1 MPPLYRKI
9 TPIGLLCLIL
19 ALTACNLP
27 GAGDSDEAALAIAQT
42 QIALTQTALAA
53 DGEAPPAQ
61 DPEDPAA
68 GTPQPPEEPTPTPT
82 ITLSPTQTLTS
93 TLAVPMVSVT
103 RNTNCRTGPG
113 EPYEIIGALMEGEE
127 AEVVGVSADGGTWI
141 IQNPDRE
148 GECWLWGQYADV
160 TGPTD
165 GLRVYET
172 PPTPTPAFVWEG
184 AWTIYNFVPGDPV
197 DTFLMNITVDGDAFT
212 GVITVDPAFT
222 VNLTG
227 TLSDDRLSVTG
238 TWTSPTFDGTFAY
251 YALGANQFQGSG
263 RREGILAAW
272 CGSRDGAGMPD
283 PCLRE

>member
-27 GAGDSDEAALAIAQT
+27 GAGDSDEAAIAIAQT
-42 QIALTQTALAA
+42 QIALTQTALAVDPDQGQPPPEA
-53 DGEAPPAQ
+53 DAQ
-61 DPEDPAA
+61 DPQSDAA
-68 GTPQPPEEPTPTPT
+68 PSLTPSITLTPTL
-82 ITLSPTQTLTS
+82 TLTPTQS
-93 TLAVPMVSVT
+93 TPTVTVS
-103 RNTNCRTGPG
+103 RGTNCRTGPG
-113 EPYEIIGALMEGEE
+113 EPFEIIGILAEGEE
-127 AEVVGVSADGGTWI
+127 AEVLGVSADGGTWI
-141 IQNPDRE
+141 IRNPDRE
-148 GECWLWGQYADV
+148 GECWLWGQYATV

-184 AWTIYNFVPGDPV
+184 AWTTYNFVPGDDPSNYPMTV
-197 DTFLMNITVDGDAFT
+197 TVDEDTFSGEVALGEI
-212 GVITVDPAFT
+212 T

-227 TLSDDRLSVTG
+227 TLSEDNLSVSG
-238 TWTSPTFDGTFAY
+238 TWTSTTSDGTFAF

-263 RREGILAAW
+263 QRDGLLTAW
-272 CGSRDGAGMPD
+272 CGGRSGAGMPD